1 MICILSDAR
10 ELVFEIEL
18 DCKMIKVKIKSD
30 WLLDFSFLSGFFF
43 CFLNRIIINVYST
56 CY

>member
-43 CFLNRIIINVYST
+43 LFFE
-56 CY
+56 